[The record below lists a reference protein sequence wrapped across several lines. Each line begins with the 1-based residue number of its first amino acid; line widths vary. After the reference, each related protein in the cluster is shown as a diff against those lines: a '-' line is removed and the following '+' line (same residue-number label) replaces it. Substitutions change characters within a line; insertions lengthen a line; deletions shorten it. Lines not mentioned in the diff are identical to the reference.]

1 MTSFTKHKMESC
13 SRTMWMSPVSNNV
26 STPMTCPIPTYSFGP
41 AAKRESVTFSS
52 GSSPI
57 PSSISPRP
65 CGPTS
70 VAVNSCWPCWN
81 TRDVSGDS
89 VASSVP
95 FRHSGRSQTS
105 PCRNTKPPA
114 NNRLNPYPRTASR
127 FDPRRIYTIL
137 VLAPLVYA
145 VIRYLPP
152 LAFSGVVVLAGGSP
166 SSSSTALC
174 FGGRSH
180 SWLIGIGLT
189 GFAALI
195 LGTYRPD
202 ILVPTLLATLVGI
215 ISVPLLSRAPL
226 EQSLRDGAMTLF
238 GVLYLGLTLST
249 LSMTR
254 LLPQG
259 EWLIFFLLLVTWAS
273 DTGAYYVGTLY
284 GRHRLAPTISPKKTV
299 EGLVGGLIGAIIV
312 AYAARWWF
320 LPELSSLDCLILA
333 ILLTIT
339 GLWGDLTESAMKRS
353 VGMKDSGGILPGHG
367 GMLDRLDSLLFTAPV
382 FYYYVTMVSRLRVIE

>member
-1 MTSFTKHKMESC
+1 MIDLNLPMQEYKTTGQQQAE
-13 SRTMWMSPVSNNV
+13 PV
-26 STPMTCPIPTYSFGP
+26 P
-41 AAKRESVTFSS
+41 AA
-52 GSSPI
+52 
-57 PSSISPRP
+57 
-65 CGPTS
+65 
-70 VAVNSCWPCWN
+70 
-81 TRDVSGDS
+81 
-89 VASSVP
+89 
-95 FRHSGRSQTS
+95 
-105 PCRNTKPPA
+105 
-114 NNRLNPYPRTASR
+114 ASR

-137 VLAPLVYA
+137 VLAPLVYG

-152 LAFSGVVVLAGGSP
+152 LAFSGAVVLAGGL
-166 SSSSTALC
+166 ALFEFYRMC

-180 SWLIGIGLT
+180 SLLIGIGLT

-195 LGTYRPD
+195 LVTHRPD
-202 ILVPTLLATLVGI
+202 ILVPILLATLIGI
-215 ISVPLLSRAPL
+215 ISVPLLSRVSL
-226 EQSLRDGAMTLF
+226 EQSLRDSAVTLF

-299 EGLVGGLIGAIIV
+299 EGLVGGFFGAIIV

-333 ILLTIT
+333 TLLTIT

>member
-1 MTSFTKHKMESC
+1 MTELNLPMQEYKTTGQQQAE
-13 SRTMWMSPVSNNV
+13 P
-26 STPMTCPIPTYSFGP
+26 TPT
-41 AAKRESVTFSS
+41 AA
-52 GSSPI
+52 P
-57 PSSISPRP
+57 
-65 CGPTS
+65 
-70 VAVNSCWPCWN
+70 
-81 TRDVSGDS
+81 
-89 VASSVP
+89 
-95 FRHSGRSQTS
+95 
-105 PCRNTKPPA
+105 
-114 NNRLNPYPRTASR
+114 R

-152 LAFSGVVVLAGGSP
+152 LAFSGFVVLAGGL
-166 SSSSTALC
+166 ALFEFYRLC

-180 SWLIGIGLT
+180 SWLVGIGLI

-195 LGTYRPD
+195 LETHWPD

-226 EQSLRDGAMTLF
+226 EQSLRDGALTLF
-238 GVLYLGLTLST
+238 GVLYLGLTLGA

-254 LLPQG
+254 LLPGG

-299 EGLVGGLIGAIIV
+299 EGLVGGWFGAILV
-312 AYAARWWF
+312 AYGARWWF
-320 LPELSSLDCLILA
+320 LPDLPNLDCLILA
-333 ILLTIT
+333 TLLTIT

>member
-1 MTSFTKHKMESC
+1 MQEYKTAGQQQAE
-13 SRTMWMSPVSNNV
+13 PA
-26 STPMTCPIPTYSFGP
+26 PT
-41 AAKRESVTFSS
+41 AT
-52 GSSPI
+52 
-57 PSSISPRP
+57 
-65 CGPTS
+65 
-70 VAVNSCWPCWN
+70 
-81 TRDVSGDS
+81 
-89 VASSVP
+89 
-95 FRHSGRSQTS
+95 
-105 PCRNTKPPA
+105 
-114 NNRLNPYPRTASR
+114 SR

-137 VLAPLVYA
+137 VLAPLLYA

-152 LAFSGVVVLAGGSP
+152 LAFSGVVVLAGGL
-166 SSSSTALC
+166 ALFEFYRLC
-174 FGGRSH
+174 FSDRGH

-189 GFAALI
+189 GFAVLI
-195 LGTYRPD
+195 LGTHRSE
-202 ILVPTLLATLVGI
+202 IIVPTILATLIGI

-238 GVLYLGLTLST
+238 GILYLGLTLGA

-273 DTGAYYVGTLY
+273 DTGAYYIGTLY

-320 LPELSSLDCLILA
+320 LPELSGLDCLVLA
-333 ILLTIT
+333 TLLTIT

-353 VGMKDSGGILPGHG
+353 AGMKDSGGILPGHG

>member
-1 MTSFTKHKMESC
+1 VIDLNLPMQEYKTTGQQQAE
-13 SRTMWMSPVSNNV
+13 PV
-26 STPMTCPIPTYSFGP
+26 P
-41 AAKRESVTFSS
+41 AA
-52 GSSPI
+52 
-57 PSSISPRP
+57 
-65 CGPTS
+65 
-70 VAVNSCWPCWN
+70 
-81 TRDVSGDS
+81 
-89 VASSVP
+89 
-95 FRHSGRSQTS
+95 
-105 PCRNTKPPA
+105 
-114 NNRLNPYPRTASR
+114 ASR

-137 VLAPLVYA
+137 VLAPLVYG

-152 LAFSGVVVLAGGSP
+152 LAFSGAVVLAGGL
-166 SSSSTALC
+166 ALFEFYRMC

-180 SWLIGIGLT
+180 SLLIGIGLT

-195 LGTYRPD
+195 LVTHRPD
-202 ILVPTLLATLVGI
+202 ILVPILLATLIGI
-215 ISVPLLSRAPL
+215 ISVPLLSRVSL
-226 EQSLRDGAMTLF
+226 EQSLRDSAVTLF

-299 EGLVGGLIGAIIV
+299 EGLVGGFFGAIIV

-333 ILLTIT
+333 TLLTIT

>member
-1 MTSFTKHKMESC
+1 MADL
-13 SRTMWMSPVSNNV
+13 NL
-26 STPMTCPIPTYSFGP
+26 PMQEYKTAGQQQAEPAPT
-41 AAKRESVTFSS
+41 AT
-52 GSSPI
+52 
-57 PSSISPRP
+57 
-65 CGPTS
+65 
-70 VAVNSCWPCWN
+70 
-81 TRDVSGDS
+81 
-89 VASSVP
+89 
-95 FRHSGRSQTS
+95 
-105 PCRNTKPPA
+105 
-114 NNRLNPYPRTASR
+114 SR

-137 VLAPLVYA
+137 VLAPLLYA

-152 LAFSGVVVLAGGSP
+152 LAFSGVVVLAGGL
-166 SSSSTALC
+166 ALFEFYRLC
-174 FGGRSH
+174 FSDRGH

-189 GFAALI
+189 GFAVLI
-195 LGTYRPD
+195 LGTHRSE
-202 ILVPTLLATLVGI
+202 IIVPTLLATLIGI
-215 ISVPLLSRAPL
+215 ISVPLLSRSPL

-238 GVLYLGLTLST
+238 GVLYLGLTLGA
-249 LSMTR
+249 LPMTR

-273 DTGAYYVGTLY
+273 DTGAYYIGTLY

-320 LPELSSLDCLILA
+320 LPELSGLDCLVLA
-333 ILLTIT
+333 TLLTIT

>member
-1 MTSFTKHKMESC
+1 MVDLNLPMQEYKTTGQQQAE
-13 SRTMWMSPVSNNV
+13 PV
-26 STPMTCPIPTYSFGP
+26 PTAG
-41 AAKRESVTFSS
+41 A
-52 GSSPI
+52 
-57 PSSISPRP
+57 
-65 CGPTS
+65 
-70 VAVNSCWPCWN
+70 
-81 TRDVSGDS
+81 
-89 VASSVP
+89 
-95 FRHSGRSQTS
+95 
-105 PCRNTKPPA
+105 
-114 NNRLNPYPRTASR
+114 R

-137 VLAPLVYA
+137 VLAPLVYG

-152 LAFSGVVVLAGGSP
+152 LAFSGVVVLAGGL
-166 SSSSTALC
+166 ALFEFYRMC
-174 FGGRSH
+174 FGSRSH
-180 SWLIGIGLT
+180 SWLVGIGLI

-195 LGTYRPD
+195 LRTHWPD
-202 ILVPTLLATLVGI
+202 ILVPTLLAILIGI

-226 EQSLRDGAMTLF
+226 EQSLRDGALTFF
-238 GVLYLGLTLST
+238 GILYLGLTLGT

-284 GRHRLAPTISPKKTV
+284 GRHRLAPRISPKKTV
-299 EGLVGGLIGAIIV
+299 EGLVGGFFGAIIV

-320 LPELSSLDCLILA
+320 LPELSNLDCLILA
-333 ILLTIT
+333 TLLTIT

-382 FYYYVTMVSRLRVIE
+382 FYYYVTLASRLRVIE

>member
-1 MTSFTKHKMESC
+1 
-13 SRTMWMSPVSNNV
+13 VADLNL
-26 STPMTCPIPTYSFGP
+26 PMQEYKTAGQQQAEPAPT
-41 AAKRESVTFSS
+41 AT
-52 GSSPI
+52 
-57 PSSISPRP
+57 
-65 CGPTS
+65 
-70 VAVNSCWPCWN
+70 
-81 TRDVSGDS
+81 
-89 VASSVP
+89 
-95 FRHSGRSQTS
+95 
-105 PCRNTKPPA
+105 
-114 NNRLNPYPRTASR
+114 SR

-137 VLAPLVYA
+137 VLAPLLYA

-152 LAFSGVVVLAGGSP
+152 LAFSGVVVLAGGL
-166 SSSSTALC
+166 ALFEFYRLC
-174 FGGRSH
+174 FSDRGH

-189 GFAALI
+189 GFAVLI
-195 LGTYRPD
+195 LGTHRSE
-202 ILVPTLLATLVGI
+202 IIVPTLLATLIGI

-238 GVLYLGLTLST
+238 GVLYLGLTLGA

-273 DTGAYYVGTLY
+273 DTGAYYIGTLY

-320 LPELSSLDCLILA
+320 LPELSGLDCLVLA
-333 ILLTIT
+333 TLLTIT

-353 VGMKDSGGILPGHG
+353 AGMKDSGGILPGHG

>member
-1 MTSFTKHKMESC
+1 VVDLNLPMQEFKTAGQQQAE
-13 SRTMWMSPVSNNV
+13 P
-26 STPMTCPIPTYSFGP
+26 TP
-41 AAKRESVTFSS
+41 
-52 GSSPI
+52 
-57 PSSISPRP
+57 
-65 CGPTS
+65 
-70 VAVNSCWPCWN
+70 
-81 TRDVSGDS
+81 
-89 VASSVP
+89 
-95 FRHSGRSQTS
+95 
-105 PCRNTKPPA
+105 
-114 NNRLNPYPRTASR
+114 TATSR

-152 LAFSGVVVLAGGSP
+152 LVFSGVVVLAGGL
-166 SSSSTALC
+166 ALFEFYRLC
-174 FGGRSH
+174 FSDRSH

-189 GFAALI
+189 GFAALV
-195 LGTYRPD
+195 LGTHRPD
-202 ILVPTLLATLVGI
+202 IIVPTLLATLVGI

-259 EWLIFFLLLVTWAS
+259 EWLVFFLLLVTWAS

-320 LPELSSLDCLILA
+320 LPELSGLDCLVLA
-333 ILLTIT
+333 TLLTIA

-353 VGMKDSGGILPGHG
+353 VGRKDSGGILPGHG

-382 FYYYVTMVSRLRVIE
+382 FYYYVTMVCRLRVIE

>member
-1 MTSFTKHKMESC
+1 VVDLNLPMQEYKTTGQQQAE
-13 SRTMWMSPVSNNV
+13 PV
-26 STPMTCPIPTYSFGP
+26 PT
-41 AAKRESVTFSS
+41 AA
-52 GSSPI
+52 
-57 PSSISPRP
+57 
-65 CGPTS
+65 
-70 VAVNSCWPCWN
+70 A
-81 TRDVSGDS
+81 
-89 VASSVP
+89 
-95 FRHSGRSQTS
+95 
-105 PCRNTKPPA
+105 
-114 NNRLNPYPRTASR
+114 R

-137 VLAPLVYA
+137 VLAPLVYG

-152 LAFSGVVVLAGGSP
+152 LAFSSIVVLAGGL
-166 SSSSTALC
+166 ALFEFYRMC
-174 FGGRSH
+174 FGDRSH
-180 SWLIGIGLT
+180 SLLIGIGLT

-195 LGTYRPD
+195 LGTHRPD
-202 ILVPTLLATLVGI
+202 IVVPALLVTLIGI
-215 ISVPLLSRAPL
+215 ISVPLFSRTPL
-226 EQSLRDGAMTLF
+226 EQSLKNVALTVF

-273 DTGAYYVGTLY
+273 DTGAYYIGTLY
-284 GRHRLAPTISPKKTV
+284 GRHPLAPRISPKKTV
-299 EGLVGGLIGAIIV
+299 EGLVGGFFGAIII
-312 AYAARWWF
+312 AYSARWWF

-333 ILLTIT
+333 TLLTIT